1 MVDCGNIRCVQER
14 KSFKKELLSWSKK
27 VPIAVG
33 LERIAEELGG
43 QTHIKELLLPFNDLE
58 TNEIEDWDPDRKCS
72 FCESRVQLVFEAV
85 EQLIDEAKNGK
96 GVQDNA
102 SMRYLQEILPY
113 CPQFYTQNMGRELLA
128 ELKSS
133 AQNVENTEPDTNVP
147 QQPSLVELKIPHVVT
162 QASKHKKEN
171 IPNCKKNYTDDELT
185 EAVSE
190 IQNGKLGTRR
200 ASALYGIPRST
211 LRNKIFKMD
220 ADKLTLLH
228 EDALDDEDSQE
239 SGIKWSE
246 LIQGNILPL
255 ALPQL
260 PPPTCDLNEV
270 KKSETDDNTERK
282 LDNIRKKHN
291 LSGREE
297 LYYEMYEHELKMPIL
312 KDIIRKLAEERLEM
326 ERNASRVRDLRHDEI
341 KLEGLSSIKRPS
353 SGRTD
358 EGSEPPTPTFHD
370 IIIPSYKSTRSPIKQ
385 EHAFTSS
392 LDKLENSSIGDTLKE
407 IIMKTISEKVKCK
420 SHQVGDLGHGDL
432 VLRKSHHQTSFQPN
446 GASPAKQIKKE
457 DNDKK
462 KGLGDST
469 GTPAKKTRPK
479 RGQYRKYNSQLL
491 MEAVKAVQRGEMSVH
506 RAGSYYGVPHSTLEY
521 KVKERHLL
529 RQKKIKEQQQQKE
542 AASATAATTTKKTS
556 ASTDVGVTGSSNSR
570 GGGQGSKATHSK
582 GEVSKKHET
591 PEKSEGS
598 CPTWYTSYL
607 VGASHLDASPGLG
620 FPSGF
625 ALNTPASELLR
636 KLQHKV
642 QSKSDTYPE
651 DSNYSK
657 RGVGALGEGFFF
669 IN

>member
-1 MVDCGNIRCVQER
+1 MVDCGNTRCVQER

-43 QTHIKELLLPFNDLE
+43 RSRIRELLLPFNDLE
-58 TNEIEDWDPDRKCS
+58 TNQIEDWDPDRKCS

-133 AQNVENTEPDTNVP
+133 AQNVEVTEQDTNVP
-147 QQPSLVELKIPHVVT
+147 PQPSLVELKIPHVVT

-171 IPNCKKNYTDDELT
+171 IPNCKKNYTDNELT

-211 LRNKIFKMD
+211 LRNKMFKMD
-220 ADKLTLLH
+220 ADKLTLLQ
-228 EDALDDEDSQE
+228 EEGMDDEDSQE

-260 PPPTCDLNEV
+260 PPLPTCDLNEV

-291 LSGREE
+291 LSGKEE
-297 LYYEMYEHELKMPIL
+297 LYYEMYEHELKIPVL

-326 ERNASRVRDLRHDEI
+326 ERNASRVRDLKHDLN
-341 KLEGLSSIKRPS
+341 KLEGLGSLKRPS
-353 SGRTD
+353 AGRTE
-358 EGSEPPTPTFHD
+358 EGAEPPSSTFHD
-370 IIIPSYKSTRSPIKQ
+370 IVIPSYKSTRSPIKQ

-420 SHQVGDLGHGDL
+420 SHQVSDLGQGHSDL
-432 VLRKSHHQTSFQPN
+432 VLRKSHHTTSFQPN

-457 DNDKK
+457 DSDKK
-462 KGLGDST
+462 KGDSS

-542 AASATAATTTKKTS
+542 AAAAAASPKKTTTDATS
-556 ASTDVGVTGSSNSR
+556 SSNSR
-570 GGGQGSKATHSK
+570 GNGSRSNSK
-582 GEVSKKHET
+582 GEVSKKLET
-591 PEKSEGS
+591 PEKSDGS
-598 CPTWYTSYL
+598 CPNWYTSYL
-607 VGASHLDASPGLG
+607 VGASHLDASPGMG

-642 QSKSDTYPE
+642 Q
-651 DSNYSK
+651 
-657 RGVGALGEGFFF
+657 RVGVCLTE
-669 IN
+669 INGDN